1 MMPAVLTKYA
11 CGVEYLGSHYKG
23 WQSQDSQETIQ
34 DQIESALSNVA
45 NEKLRIYSAGRTDS
59 GVHALGQVFH
69 FSTNANRTEN
79 QWLDGINSHL
89 PSDISIQWIKIVD
102 EEFDARY
109 SAVSRTYIY
118 LINNKKFDVFS
129 DQRSLFVRQK
139 LNTEHMREA
148 CQYLIGRHDFSSFRA
163 SSCQS
168 NNPIRDMIS
177 IELEVDKF
185 ISIRFTANAFLH
197 HMIRNIVGTL
207 LDVGTEKISP
217 KDLLRILH
225 AKDRNAASKTA
236 SAEGLYLAR
245 VNYPEKYAF
254 PSHAHEM
261 I

>member
-59 GVHALGQVFH
+59 GVHAIGQVFH

-109 SAVSRTYIY
+109 SDLFLLYSI
-118 LINNKKFDVFS
+118 KKW
-129 DQRSLFVRQK
+129 
-139 LNTEHMREA
+139 
-148 CQYLIGRHDFSSFRA
+148 
-163 SSCQS
+163 
-168 NNPIRDMIS
+168 
-177 IELEVDKF
+177 
-185 ISIRFTANAFLH
+185 
-197 HMIRNIVGTL
+197 
-207 LDVGTEKISP
+207 
-217 KDLLRILH
+217 
-225 AKDRNAASKTA
+225 
-236 SAEGLYLAR
+236 
-245 VNYPEKYAF
+245 
-254 PSHAHEM
+254 
-261 I
+261 

>member
-1 MMPAVLTKYA
+1 MINIGKT
-11 CGVEYLGSHYKG
+11 S
-23 WQSQDSQETIQ
+23 D
-34 DQIESALSNVA
+34 DF
-45 NEKLRIYSAGRTDS
+45 
-59 GVHALGQVFH
+59 HA
-69 FSTNANRTEN
+69 R
-79 QWLDGINSHL
+79 
-89 PSDISIQWIKIVD
+89 
-102 EEFDARY
+102 FDAKK
-109 SAVSRTYIY
+109 RTYIY
-118 LINNKKFDVFS
+118 IIKNSEVPLGIEFDNFLWIRSRLNEKQMNKAAK
-129 DQRSLFVRQK
+129 K
-139 LNTEHMREA
+139 LLGE
-148 CQYLIGRHDFSSFRA
+148 QDFSSFRA

-168 NNPIRDMIS
+168 NNPVRDMIR

-217 KDLLRILH
+217 KDLIRILQ

-254 PSHAHEM
+254 PYHSNEM